1 MYQNFIRKILFFAFL
16 FICVNETVFGQDF
29 SFPKSA
35 TEDPVQWAPS
45 VAKENDSIY
54 VISLIGT
61 IEKDWHLYS
70 QYSPEGG
77 SQPAIFNYDN
87 QNNSFLLLGNTEE
100 SQTYSEYS
108 DVFNVTEIFFK
119 DSVTFKQVVKIK
131 DKGLSEI
138 SFSIDYQVCKEVCIP
153 NIVRFTV
160 DLETGKEVTAQAA
173 TINNSDQEKTT
184 ALLLDLKAKDRLG
197 SLINKEATEGVN
209 GWGKIFLLGM
219 LGGFIALLTPCVFPM
234 IPLTVSFFT
243 KSSDNK
249 RKGIANALWY
259 GFFIVLIYVLLSL
272 PFHLFNSLDA
282 QILNTIATN
291 IWLNLLFFVI
301 FIFFAGSFFGFY
313 ELNLPASWSNKID
326 ASAKNW
332 WRCGSVFY
340 GTHTCLSLF
349 FVYRT
354 YFRRSLREY
363 YLSWW
368 RCSD

>member
-1 MYQNFIRKILFFAFL
+1 MLFYSFAL
-16 FICVNETVFGQDF
+16 NETVFGQDF

-35 TEDPVQWAPS
+35 TEDPVQWTPS

-197 SLINKEATEGVN
+197 SLINK
-209 GWGKIFLLGM
+209 
-219 LGGFIALLTPCVFPM
+219 
-234 IPLTVSFFT
+234 
-243 KSSDNK
+243 
-249 RKGIANALWY
+249 
-259 GFFIVLIYVLLSL
+259 
-272 PFHLFNSLDA
+272 
-282 QILNTIATN
+282 
-291 IWLNLLFFVI
+291 
-301 FIFFAGSFFGFY
+301 
-313 ELNLPASWSNKID
+313 
-326 ASAKNW
+326 
-332 WRCGSVFY
+332 
-340 GTHTCLSLF
+340 
-349 FVYRT
+349 
-354 YFRRSLREY
+354 
-363 YLSWW
+363 
-368 RCSD
+368 